1 MKYLY
6 FLIIMLS
13 INGLA
18 QERNT
23 YKLRIMGDDFQAFPL
38 KVINTTTNETVTTDA
53 AGFFSMSLKTN
64 DELVLVENEFYQL
77 RYQMKQADFIHNIV
91 RIYPESK
98 MTMLK
103 EVEVRTV
110 STKSLGIDAQTI
122 IENTPSTNM
131 NMDFMAMFSW
141 LVKKIKKKRVDY
153 AIELR
158 NRNEM
163 NSYVASLPREIMT
176 DYLKIPDELV
186 NKFYYFMSEDYVVDE
201 YIKQNDEARWKI
213 YLLEKS
219 FEFLEQENNTN
230 ER

>member
-38 KVINTTTNETVTTDA
+38 KVVNTTTDETVVTDA
-53 AGFFSMSLKTN
+53 AGFFSMSLKAN
-64 DELVLVENEFYQL
+64 DELVLVENDFYQL
-77 RYQMKQADFIHNIV
+77 QYQMKQADFIHNIV

-103 EVEVRTV
+103 EVEIQTV
-110 STKSLGIDAQTI
+110 SAKSLGIDAETI
-122 IENTPSTNM
+122 IKNTPSMNM
-131 NMDFMAMFSW
+131 NMDFMAMISW
-141 LVKKIKKKRVDY
+141 LVKKIKKKSSDSG
-153 AIELR
+153 IKLR
-158 NRNEM
+158 DRNEV
-163 NSYVASLPREIMT
+163 NPYVAGLPREVIT

-186 NKFYYFMSEDYVVDE
+186 DKFYYFLNDDYLIDE
-201 YIKQNDEARWKI
+201 YIKQNDEAKWKI

-219 FEFLEQENNTN
+219 FEFLEQEKNAS

>member
-1 MKYLY
+1 
-6 FLIIMLS
+6 
-13 INGLA
+13 
-18 QERNT
+18 
-23 YKLRIMGDDFQAFPL
+23 
-38 KVINTTTNETVTTDA
+38 
-53 AGFFSMSLKTN
+53 
-64 DELVLVENEFYQL
+64 VLVENEFYQL